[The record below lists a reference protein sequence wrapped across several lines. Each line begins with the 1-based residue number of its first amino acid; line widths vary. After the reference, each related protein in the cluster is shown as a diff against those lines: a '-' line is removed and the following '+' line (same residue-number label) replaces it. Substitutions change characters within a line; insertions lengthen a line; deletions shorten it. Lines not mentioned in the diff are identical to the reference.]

1 MTPTLPRFGASG
13 HTGAV
18 RSSAHGAVRLV
29 RDALATLRRANVT
42 GPVLV
47 RADSAYYQQALVA
60 AAIVKTGCQFS
71 VGAPPQQVRAA
82 IATID
87 EQAWTPMIYP
97 NAIVDPDTGELI
109 SSAEVAETGYTA
121 FASDGPPDRS
131 PPG

>member
-71 VGAPPQQVRAA
+71 VGARLNKCVP
-82 IATID
+82 
-87 EQAWTPMIYP
+87 
-97 NAIVDPDTGELI
+97 
-109 SSAEVAETGYTA
+109 
-121 FASDGPPDRS
+121 RS
-131 PPG
+131 PPSTSRRGPR

>member
-1 MTPTLPRFGASG
+1 MNHQNQL
-13 HTGAV
+13 
-18 RSSAHGAVRLV
+18 
-29 RDALATLRRANVT
+29 
-42 GPVLV
+42 
-47 RADSAYYQQALVA
+47 
-60 AAIVKTGCQFS
+60 S
-71 VGAPPQQVRAA
+71 VEGQSDQCPPQQVRAA

-109 SSAEVAETGYTA
+109 SSAEAAETGYTA

>member
-60 AAIVKTGCQFS
+60 AAIVKT
-71 VGAPPQQVRAA
+71 VTHHAKPRRIRTRKRATRGRRA
-82 IATID
+82 VVARMQPRTTRISPTATR
-87 EQAWTPMIYP
+87 TPTP
-97 NAIVDPDTGELI
+97 
-109 SSAEVAETGYTA
+109 
-121 FASDGPPDRS
+121 
-131 PPG
+131 

>member
-1 MTPTLPRFGASG
+1 MTPTFPRFGASG

-60 AAIVKTGCQFS
+60 AAIVKTDCQFS
-71 VGAPPQQVRAA
+71 VGRLNKCVP
-82 IATID
+82 
-87 EQAWTPMIYP
+87 
-97 NAIVDPDTGELI
+97 
-109 SSAEVAETGYTA
+109 
-121 FASDGPPDRS
+121 RS
-131 PPG
+131 PPSTSRRGPR

>member
-1 MTPTLPRFGASG
+1 M
-13 HTGAV
+13 
-18 RSSAHGAVRLV
+18 
-29 RDALATLRRANVT
+29 
-42 GPVLV
+42 
-47 RADSAYYQQALVA
+47 
-60 AAIVKTGCQFS
+60 
-71 VGAPPQQVRAA
+71 RAA

-97 NAIVDPDTGELI
+97 NAIVDPDNGELI